1 MTQTKIWGCISP
13 EVDSVLIIYNSLDQ
27 INPLNNNVPVWRDV
41 RKYLN
46 IISVWSPL
54 ALNPDLL
61 AQIRSI
67 DEVDFPGLS
76 DLAEQIL
83 TFPIKMFSNIYKFVA
98 LQNLF

>member
-1 MTQTKIWGCISP
+1 MDLLADFLLRKNIKYCNN
-13 EVDSVLIIYNSLDQ
+13 VIIYNMFL
-27 INPLNNNVPVWRDV
+27 VWRDV
-41 RKYLN
+41 RKCSN
-46 IISVWSPL
+46 IPFVFSVWSPL